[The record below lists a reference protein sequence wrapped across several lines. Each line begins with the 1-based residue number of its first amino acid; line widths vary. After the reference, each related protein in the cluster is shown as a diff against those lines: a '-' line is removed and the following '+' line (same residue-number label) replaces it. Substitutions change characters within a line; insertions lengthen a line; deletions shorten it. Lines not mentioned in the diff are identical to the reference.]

1 VTVVTSPAIILAIPG
16 LAVLVL
22 LWTIWRCVIRRP
34 RPSSAPLEG
43 LFGIAAI
50 FLLWAASS
58 ALNFSDRVAFTS
70 SIRGGPLA
78 SFEWIPAGGMLVYL
92 FVGGAFS
99 GAAFLLWFQ
108 RRRARQQSAG
118 NQASVSAESRS
129 E

>member
-1 VTVVTSPAIILAIPG
+1 MTSPAIILAIPG

-34 RPSSAPLEG
+34 TPSSAPLERLCG
-43 LFGIAAI
+43 VAVI
-50 FLLWAASS
+50 FLLMAASS

-70 SIRGGPLA
+70 SVRGGPLA
-78 SFEWIPAGGMLVYL
+78 PFEWIAAGGMLFYL
-92 FVGGAFS
+92 FIAGAFS

-108 RRRARQQSAG
+108 RRRAKRQSASS
-118 NQASVSAESRS
+118 QASVAVGSRS